1 MEHITINY
9 AGRKV
14 ALRVYDWERE
24 AMRKVARKLGVSI
37 A

>member
-1 MEHITINY
+1 MTIEY

-24 AMRKVARKLGVSI
+24 AMRKVARRLGLAI